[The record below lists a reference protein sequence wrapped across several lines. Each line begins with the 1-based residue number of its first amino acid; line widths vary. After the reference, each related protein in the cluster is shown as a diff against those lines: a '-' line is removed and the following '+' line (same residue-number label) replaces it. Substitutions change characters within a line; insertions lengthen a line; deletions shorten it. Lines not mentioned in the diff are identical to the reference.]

1 MQVKNW
7 MVKKVISIPPHCS
20 LVDAMTLMRQY
31 SIRHLPVVENKT
43 LLGLISES
51 DLRQCMISS
60 SSFLEEMELDQIMI
74 KNPVTIGP
82 NESLEEAARL
92 IYRYKIGGLPVVDRG
107 KLVGILTTPD
117 ILAAFIQLM
126 GVLEASSRL
135 DIQLAARPKAF
146 EEASG
151 IIQKKGGEIISVG
164 MMGKGTKKTYLFRLK
179 RCPLETIIQAL
190 EKNGHKVMASEA

>member
-7 MVKKVISIPPHCS
+7 MVKKVITIPPHCS
-20 LVDAMTLMRQY
+20 LLEALNLMKQY
-31 SIRHLPVVENKT
+31 SIRHLPVAENRT
-43 LLGLISES
+43 LLGLLSES
-51 DLRQCMISS
+51 DLRQCLISS
-60 SSFLEEMELDQIMI
+60 SLMEEMRLDQIMI

-135 DIQLAARPKAF
+135 DIQLAPKPKAF

-164 MMGKGTKKTYLFRLK
+164 MMGKGAKKTYLFRLK
-179 RCPLETIIQAL
+179 RAPLDPIIQAL
-190 EKNGHKVMASEA
+190 GKNGHKVISSLE

>member
-1 MQVKNW
+1 
-7 MVKKVISIPPHCS
+7 MVKKVVSIPKNCHIVEALS
-20 LVDAMTLMRQY
+20 LMKKY
-31 SIRHLPVVENKT
+31 SIRHLPVVDDG
-43 LLGLISES
+43 LLMGLISES
-51 DLRQCMISS
+51 DLRQVMIPS
-60 SSFLEEMELDQIMI
+60 LMEDLRVDQLMI
-74 KNPVTIGP
+74 KNPVTISP
-82 NESLEEAARL
+82 EESLEEAARL
-92 IYRYKIGGLPVVDRG
+92 IYRYKIGGLPVVEKG

-164 MMGKGTKKTYLFRLK
+164 MMGKGPKKTYLFRLK
-179 RCPLETIIQAL
+179 RCPIEPIIQAL
-190 EKNGHKVMASEA
+190 EKVGHKVISSME

>member
-1 MQVKNW
+1 
-7 MVKKVISIPPHCS
+7 MVKKVVSIPRNCHIVEALS
-20 LVDAMTLMRQY
+20 LMKKY
-31 SIRHLPVVENKT
+31 SIRHLPVVDNG
-43 LLGLISES
+43 LLMGLISES
-51 DLRQCMISS
+51 DLRQVMIPS
-60 SSFLEEMELDQIMI
+60 LMEDLRVDQLMI
-74 KNPVTIGP
+74 KNPVTISP
-82 NESLEEAARL
+82 EESLEEAARL
-92 IYRYKIGGLPVVDRG
+92 IYRYKIGGLPVVEKG

-164 MMGKGTKKTYLFRLK
+164 MMGKGPKKTYLFRLK
-179 RCPLETIIQAL
+179 RCPIEPIIQAL
-190 EKNGHKVMASEA
+190 EKVGHKVISSTE

>member
-7 MVKKVISIPPHCS
+7 MIRKVITISKNSPVI
-20 LVDAMTLMRQY
+20 DALTLMKKY
-31 SIRHLPVVENKT
+31 SIRHLPVVEDKI
-43 LLGLISES
+43 LLGLITES
-51 DLRQCMISS
+51 DLRQVMIPP
-60 SSFLEEMELDQIMI
+60 LINEMGLDQIMI

-92 IYRYKIGGLPVVDRG
+92 IYRYKIGGLPVVDKG

-117 ILAAFIQLM
+117 ILTAFIQLM
-126 GVLEASSRL
+126 GVLETSSRL

-151 IIQKKGGEIISVG
+151 IIQQKGGQIISVG
-164 MMGKGTKKTYLFRLK
+164 MMGKGPKKTYLFRLK
-179 RCPLETIIQAL
+179 RCPLEPIIQAL
-190 EKNGHKVMASEA
+190 VKKGHQVISSED

>member
-7 MVKKVISIPPHCS
+7 MIKKVVTISKNSHVVEALS
-20 LVDAMTLMRQY
+20 LMKKY
-31 SIRHLPVVENKT
+31 SIRHLPVVEDKI
-43 LLGLISES
+43 LQGLITEGN
-51 DLRQCMISS
+51 LRQIMIPS
-60 SSFLEEMELDQIMI
+60 LMEEMRVDQLMI

-82 NESLEEAARL
+82 DESLEEAARL
-92 IYRYKIGGLPVVDRG
+92 IYRYKIGALPVIEKG

-164 MMGKGTKKTYLFRLK
+164 MTGKGQKKAHLFRLK
-179 RCPLETIIQAL
+179 RCPLEPIIQAL
-190 EKNGHKVMASEA
+190 EKKGHRVISSIK

>member
-1 MQVKNW
+1 MLVKNW
-7 MVKKVISIPPHCS
+7 MVKKVVSISRNCPMVEALS
-20 LVDAMTLMRQY
+20 LMKKY
-31 SIRHLPVVENKT
+31 SIRHLPVVEDRILFGMIT
-43 LLGLISES
+43 ES
-51 DLRQCMISS
+51 DLRQVMIPS
-60 SSFLEEMELDQIMI
+60 LMEEMDLDQVMI

-82 NESLEEAARL
+82 DESLEEAARL
-92 IYRYKIGGLPVVDRG
+92 IYRYKIGGLPVVDKG

-135 DIQLAARPKAF
+135 EIQLAGRPKAF

-164 MMGKGTKKTYLFRLK
+164 MMGKGAKKTHLFRLK
-179 RCPLETIIQAL
+179 RVPLEPIIQAM
-190 EKNGHKVMASEA
+190 EKQGHRVISFIK

>member
-7 MVKKVISIPPHCS
+7 MIKKVVTISKKDHIMEA
-20 LVDAMTLMRQY
+20 LTLMKKY
-31 SIRHLPVVENKT
+31 SIRHLPVVEDKF
-43 LLGLISES
+43 LVGLITES
-51 DLRQCMISS
+51 DLRQVMISS
-60 SSFLEEMELDQIMI
+60 LMEEVRLDQVMI

-82 NESLEEAARL
+82 EESLEEAARL
-92 IYRYKIGGLPVVDRG
+92 IYRYKIGGLPVVVKE

-126 GVLEASSRL
+126 GVLESSSRL

-151 IIQKKGGEIISVG
+151 IIQQKGGQIISVG
-164 MMGKGTKKTYLFRLK
+164 MMGKGPKKTYLFRMK
-179 RCPLETIIQAL
+179 RCPLEPIIQAL
-190 EKNGHKVMASEA
+190 GKKGHHVVSSIE